1 MISDTEHGMQDIQ
14 EPHMAEL
21 IIKLTWLTIEDTQII
36 KQSKQ
41 LYINFVQTFSS
52 ANYQGYMNW
61 HHINLK
67 VCA

>member
-1 MISDTEHGMQDIQ
+1 MQDIQ

-36 KQSKQ
+36 EQSKQ
-41 LYINFVQTFSS
+41 LYVNFVQTFSS
-52 ANYQGYMNW
+52 ANYQDYMNW
-61 HHINLK
+61 YHVNLK